1 MATFFY
7 TSSAPY
13 SRVTFLP
20 AKSSPGILLF
30 REIVVRRIPKLQTF
44 KFKISALL
52 VLMVMLAT
60 VLVGG
65 ASLLVAEHEMRKVI
79 AAQEMSMLSSA
90 AAYLGR
96 DITSKQQVLRV
107 LAQSLQA
114 EPVAASRIQGQ
125 LELREALRDEFFNV
139 TAYSADGKLVAN
151 LQDRRLIGKL
161 NSKNRQY
168 FHDTI
173 AAQEGIVSE
182 PFRSVL
188 SGRPVVAITQPVLGR
203 DGSIE
208 YVLVGTIDLQ
218 RPAFAGQLNAL
229 RDRSEGY
236 LFILTADGTTL
247 YHPDPSRVLTQS
259 NTPGT
264 LEHAVLSEPD
274 GWRDD
279 ALDHGEPVL
288 LAHKRLQRADWTLA
302 VSFPIRDAFASMSSL
317 RWRAFVAASVVAL
330 VAGLLAWLF
339 MRPLLAP
346 LYRLYGQ
353 VRAFGRDEVDIELFN
368 TSNPDEFGHLSRAFY
383 QVARQQQMAERNLQR
398 LATTDALT
406 GAHNRRMFDEFF
418 PQALKRAI
426 RAGQQIGLAV
436 LDIDYFKGIND
447 NFGHQAGDAVLVQF
461 ADRLRNAVR
470 STDTV
475 ARIAGDEFVIVFEHL
490 EAGHDVNL
498 LGQKIVAAMQ
508 APFEVNGRPLNVTA
522 SIGIALTTELPADVD
537 KVMLAA
543 DQALYCVKAA
553 GRNGFAVNTVGA
565 ERMLAVRDFGAPS
578 KQDKE
583 KKIWPS
589 SRF

>member
-1 MATFFY
+1 
-7 TSSAPY
+7 
-13 SRVTFLP
+13 
-20 AKSSPGILLF
+20 
-30 REIVVRRIPKLQTF
+30 VRRIPKLQTF
-44 KFKISALL
+44 KFKMSALL

-90 AAYLGR
+90 AAYLDR

-114 EPVAASRIQGQ
+114 EPLAPSRIQGQ

-139 TAYSADGKLVAN
+139 TAYAADGKLVAN

-168 FHDTI
+168 FKDTM
-173 AAQEGIVSE
+173 AAQEGIVSA

-188 SGRPVVAITQPVLGR
+188 SGRPVVAVTQPVLGR
-203 DGSIE
+203 DGGID

-218 RPAFAGQLNAL
+218 RPAFAGQLNTL
-229 RDRSEGY
+229 RDQAEGY
-236 LFILTADGTTL
+236 LFIVTADGTTL
-247 YHPDPSRVLTQS
+247 YHPDASRVLTPS
-259 NTPGT
+259 NIPGSLT
-264 LEHAVLSEPD
+264 HSVLSEPD

-279 ALDHGEPVL
+279 AVDHGEPVL
-288 LAHKRLQRADWTLA
+288 LAHKRLQKADWTLA

-317 RWRAFVAASVVAL
+317 RWRALLAASVVAL

-339 MRPLLAP
+339 MRTLLAP
-346 LYRLYGQ
+346 LYSLYGQ

-565 ERMLAVRDFGAPS
+565 ERMLAVRDFIAPS
-578 KQDKE
+578 KTEKE
-583 KKIWPS
+583 KKTWPS

>member
-1 MATFFY
+1 
-7 TSSAPY
+7 
-13 SRVTFLP
+13 
-20 AKSSPGILLF
+20 
-30 REIVVRRIPKLQTF
+30 VRRIPRLHTF
-44 KFKISALL
+44 KFKITALL
-52 VLMVMLAT
+52 VLMVMVAAA
-60 VLVGG
+60 LVAGV
-65 ASLLVAEHEMRKVI
+65 SLLVAEQEMRKVI

-90 AAYLGR
+90 AAYLDR

-107 LAQSLQA
+107 LAESMQA
-114 EPVAASRIQGQ
+114 EPIAANKIQSQ
-125 LELREALRDEFFNV
+125 LELRGALRDEFFNV
-139 TAYSADGKLVAN
+139 TAYDSGGKLVAN
-151 LQDRRLIGKL
+151 LLDRRMIGKL

-168 FHDTI
+168 FRDTVS
-173 AAQEGIVSE
+173 AQEGIVSA

-188 SGRPVVAITQPVLGR
+188 SGRPVLAITQPVFGR
-203 DGSIE
+203 GGGIDYI
-208 YVLVGTIDLQ
+208 LVGTIDLQ

-229 RDRSEGY
+229 RGKAEGY

-247 YHPDPSRVLTQS
+247 YHPDQNRVLTQAAG
-259 NTPGT
+259 PGT
-264 LEHAVLSEPD
+264 LGQSVLANAD

-279 ALDHGEPVL
+279 AVDDGQPVL
-288 LAHKRLQRADWTLA
+288 LAHKRLQKADWTLA
-302 VSFPIRDAFASMSSL
+302 VSFPIRDVFASMPSL
-317 RWRAFVAASVVAL
+317 RWRALLAASVVAL
-330 VAGLLAWLF
+330 VAGLAAWLS
-339 MRPLLAP
+339 MRALLAP
-346 LYRLYGQ
+346 LYKLYGQ
-353 VRAFGRDEVDIELFN
+353 VRAFGRGNIGIEQFN
-368 TSNPDEFGHLSRAFY
+368 SEKPDEFGHLSRAFY
-383 QVARQQQMAERNLQR
+383 QVARQQQRAERNLQH
-398 LATTDALT
+398 LATTDPLT

-418 PQALKRAI
+418 PQALKRSI

-447 NFGHQAGDAVLVQF
+447 NFGHQAGDAVLIQF

-565 ERMLAVRDFGAPS
+565 ERMLSVREFAAPA
-578 KQDKE
+578 KADKGE
-583 KKIWPS
+583 KKNWPS

>member
-1 MATFFY
+1 M
-7 TSSAPY
+7 
-13 SRVTFLP
+13 
-20 AKSSPGILLF
+20 
-30 REIVVRRIPKLQTF
+30 RRIPKIQTF

-90 AAYLGR
+90 AAYLDR

-107 LAQSLQA
+107 LAESLQS
-114 EPVAASRIQGQ
+114 EPVAAAKIQAQ
-125 LELREALRDEFFNV
+125 LELRGALRDEFFNV
-139 TAYSADGKLVAN
+139 TAYARDGRLLAN
-151 LQDRRLIGKL
+151 LQDRRMIGKL

-168 FHDTI
+168 FRDTI
-173 AAQEGIVSE
+173 ATQEGIVSA

-188 SGRPVVAITQPVLGR
+188 TGHPVVAITQPVMGR
-203 DGSIE
+203 DGGID

-229 RDRSEGY
+229 RDRAEGY
-236 LFILTADGTTL
+236 LFIVTADGTTL
-247 YHPDPSRVLTQS
+247 YHPDASRVLTQDG
-259 NTPGT
+259 TPGSLVKT
-264 LEHAVLSEPD
+264 VLSEPD

-279 ALDHGEPVL
+279 AVDNGEPVL
-288 LAHKRLQRADWTLA
+288 LAHKRLQKADWTLA
-302 VSFPIRDAFASMSSL
+302 VSFPIRDAFASMTSL
-317 RWRAFVAASVVAL
+317 HWRALAAASLVAL
-330 VAGLLAWLF
+330 AAGVLAWLL
-339 MRPLLAP
+339 MQGLLAP

-353 VRAFGRDEVDIELFN
+353 VRAFGRDEVDIEKFN
-368 TSNPDEFGHLSRAFY
+368 SSRPDEFGHLSRAFY
-383 QVARQQQMAERNLQR
+383 QVTRQQQMAERNLQR

-426 RAGQQIGLAV
+426 RSGQQIGLAV

-475 ARIAGDEFVIVFEHL
+475 ARIAGDEFVIVFENL

-565 ERMLAVRDFGAPS
+565 ERMLAVRDFAAPS
-578 KQDKE
+578 KPDKE
-583 KKIWPS
+583 KKSWPS

>member
-1 MATFFY
+1 
-7 TSSAPY
+7 
-13 SRVTFLP
+13 
-20 AKSSPGILLF
+20 
-30 REIVVRRIPKLQTF
+30 VRQIPKLRTF
-44 KFKISALL
+44 KFKITALL
-52 VLMVMLAT
+52 VLMVMFAT

-90 AAYLGR
+90 AAYLDR

-107 LAQSLQA
+107 LAESLQS
-114 EPVAASRIQGQ
+114 EPLPASKLQAQ
-125 LELREALRDEFFNV
+125 LELRGALRDEFFNV
-139 TAYSADGKLVAN
+139 TAYDTEGKLVAN
-151 LQDRRLIGKL
+151 LQDRRMIGKL

-168 FHDTI
+168 FRDTL
-173 AAQEGIVSE
+173 AAQEGIVSA

-203 DGSIE
+203 NGVIDYI
-208 YVLVGTIDLQ
+208 LVGTIDLQ

-229 RDRSEGY
+229 RGRAEGY
-236 LFILTADGTTL
+236 LFIVTADGTTL
-247 YHPDPSRVLTQS
+247 YHPDASRVLTQS
-259 NTPGT
+259 KTPGT
-264 LEHAVLSEPD
+264 LTQPILAEPD

-279 ALDHGEPVL
+279 VVDNGLPVL
-288 LAHKRLQRADWTLA
+288 LAHKRLQKADWTLA
-302 VSFPIRDAFASMSSL
+302 VSFPIEDAFASMVSL
-317 RWRAFVAASVVAL
+317 RWRALAAASLVAM
-330 VAGLLAWLF
+330 VAGLLAWLLL
-339 MRPLLAP
+339 RPLLAP
-346 LYRLYGQ
+346 LYRLHKQ
-353 VRAFGRDEVDIELFN
+353 VRAFGRDEVDIEMFN
-368 TSNPDEFGHLSRAFY
+368 SSNPDEFGHLSRAFY

-426 RAGQQIGLAV
+426 RTGQQIGLAV

-508 APFEVNGRPLNVTA
+508 APFEVNGRPLNVSA

-565 ERMLAVRDFGAPS
+565 ERMLAVRDFASPS

-583 KKIWPS
+583 KKSWPS
-589 SRF
+589 SRM

>member
-1 MATFFY
+1 M
-7 TSSAPY
+7 
-13 SRVTFLP
+13 RQ
-20 AKSSPGILLF
+20 
-30 REIVVRRIPKLQTF
+30 IPKLQTF
-44 KFKISALL
+44 KFKITALL
-52 VLMVMLAT
+52 VLMVMFAT
-60 VLVGG
+60 ALIAGV
-65 ASLLVAEHEMRKVI
+65 SLLVAEQEMRQVI
-79 AAQEMSMLSSA
+79 GAQEMSMLSSA
-90 AAYLGR
+90 AAYLDR
-96 DITSKQQVLRV
+96 DITSKQQVLRG
-107 LAQSLQA
+107 LAESLQA
-114 EPVAASRIQGQ
+114 EAAAPAKVQAQ
-125 LELREALRDEFFNV
+125 LELRGALREEFFNV
-139 TAYSADGKLVAN
+139 TAYDADGKLVAN
-151 LQDRRLIGKL
+151 LLDRRMIGKL

-168 FHDTI
+168 FRDTV

-188 SGRPVVAITQPVLGR
+188 SGRPVLAITQPVFRR
-203 DGSIE
+203 DGSVE

-229 RDRSEGY
+229 RGKAEGY

-247 YHPDPSRVLTQS
+247 YHPDQDRVLS
-259 NTPGT
+259 PGARPGT
-264 LEHAVLSEPD
+264 LGQVVLTNTD

-279 ALDHGEPVL
+279 ATDNGKPVL
-288 LAHKRLQRADWTLA
+288 LAHKRLHKADWTIA
-302 VSFPIRDAFASMSSL
+302 VSFPLRDAFASMASL
-317 RWRAFVAASVVAL
+317 RWRALLAASIAAM
-330 VAGLLAWLF
+330 VAGLAIWLLL
-339 MRPLLAP
+339 RALLAP
-346 LYRLYGQ
+346 LYQLYGQ
-353 VRAFGRDEVDIELFN
+353 VRDFGRGTIDIEQFN
-368 TSNPDEFGHLSRAFY
+368 SDKPDEFGHLSRAFY
-383 QVARQQQMAERNLQR
+383 LVARQQQMAERNLQR
-398 LATTDALT
+398 LATTDPLT

-498 LGQKIVAAMQ
+498 LGEKIVAAMQ
-508 APFEVNGRPLNVTA
+508 APFAVNGRPLNVTA

-565 ERMLAVRDFGAPS
+565 ERMLSVREFVAPA
-578 KQDKE
+578 KADKGE
-583 KKIWPS
+583 KKNWPS

>member
-1 MATFFY
+1 MFSY
-7 TSSAPY
+7 Q
-13 SRVTFLP
+13 
-20 AKSSPGILLF
+20 
-30 REIVVRRIPKLQTF
+30 EMVVRQIPRIQTF

-52 VLMVMLAT
+52 VLMVMVAT
-60 VLVGG
+60 ALVAGV
-65 ASLLVAEHEMRKVI
+65 SLLVAEHEMRKVI

-90 AAYLGR
+90 AAYLDR

-107 LAQSLQA
+107 LAESLQA
-114 EPVAASRIQGQ
+114 EPIAPAKVQAQ
-125 LELREALRDEFFNV
+125 LELRGALRDEFFNV
-139 TAYSADGKLVAN
+139 TAYDPDGKLVAN
-151 LQDRRLIGKL
+151 LQDRRMIGKL

-168 FHDTI
+168 FRDTI
-173 AAQEGIVSE
+173 AAQEGIVSA

-188 SGRPVVAITQPVLGR
+188 SGRPVLAITQPVFRR
-203 DGSIE
+203 DGNID

-229 RDRSEGY
+229 RGKAEGY
-236 LFILTADGTTL
+236 LFILSADGTML
-247 YHPDPSRVLTQS
+247 YHPDQNRVLTQAAG
-259 NTPGT
+259 PGT
-264 LEHAVLSEPD
+264 LGQVVLADAD
-274 GWRDD
+274 GWREDAVDD
-279 ALDHGEPVL
+279 GKPVL
-288 LAHKRLQRADWTLA
+288 LAHKRLKKADWTIA
-302 VSFPIRDAFASMSSL
+302 VSFPVRDAFASMASL
-317 RWRAFVAASVVAL
+317 RWRALLAASVVAL
-330 VAGLLAWLF
+330 VAGLAAWLL
-339 MRPLLAP
+339 MRALLSP
-346 LYRLYGQ
+346 LYKLYGQ
-353 VRAFGRDEVDIELFN
+353 VRAFGRGTIDIEQFN
-368 TSNPDEFGHLSRAFY
+368 SGKPDEFGHLSRAFY

-398 LATTDALT
+398 LATTDPLT

-508 APFEVNGRPLNVTA
+508 APFAVNGRPLNVTA

-565 ERMLAVRDFGAPS
+565 ERILSVRDFAAPA
-578 KQDKE
+578 KADKGE
-583 KKIWPS
+583 KKSWPS

>member
-1 MATFFY
+1 M
-7 TSSAPY
+7 
-13 SRVTFLP
+13 
-20 AKSSPGILLF
+20 
-30 REIVVRRIPKLQTF
+30 RRIPKLQTF

-65 ASLLVAEHEMRKVI
+65 ASLLVAEHEMRRVI

-90 AAYLGR
+90 AAYLDR

-107 LAQSLQA
+107 LAESLQS
-114 EPVAASRIQGQ
+114 EPIAAAKIQAQ
-125 LELREALRDEFFNV
+125 LELRGALRDEFFNV
-139 TAYSADGKLVAN
+139 TAYARDGRLLAN
-151 LQDRRLIGKL
+151 LQDRRMIGKL

-168 FHDTI
+168 FRDTI
-173 AAQEGIVSE
+173 ATQEGIVSA

-188 SGRPVVAITQPVLGR
+188 SGHPVVAITQPVMGR
-203 DGSIE
+203 DGGID

-229 RDRSEGY
+229 RDRAEGY
-236 LFILTADGTTL
+236 LFIVTADGTTL
-247 YHPDPSRVLTQS
+247 YHPDASRVLTPGD
-259 NTPGT
+259 TPGSLVKT
-264 LEHAVLSEPD
+264 VLSEPD

-279 ALDHGEPVL
+279 AVDNGEPVL
-288 LAHKRLQRADWTLA
+288 LAHKRLQKADWTLA
-302 VSFPIRDAFASMSSL
+302 VSFPIRDAFASMTSL
-317 RWRAFVAASVVAL
+317 RWRALAAASLVAL
-330 VAGLLAWLF
+330 AAGVLAWLL
-339 MRPLLAP
+339 MQGLLAP

-353 VRAFGRDEVDIELFN
+353 VRAFGRDEVDIEKFN
-368 TSNPDEFGHLSRAFY
+368 SGRPDEFGHLSRAFY

-426 RAGQQIGLAV
+426 RSGQQIGLAV

-475 ARIAGDEFVIVFEHL
+475 ARIAGDEFVIVFENL

-565 ERMLAVRDFGAPS
+565 ERMLAVRDFAAPS
-578 KQDKE
+578 KPDKE
-583 KKIWPS
+583 KKSWPS

>member
-1 MATFFY
+1 M
-7 TSSAPY
+7 
-13 SRVTFLP
+13 
-20 AKSSPGILLF
+20 
-30 REIVVRRIPKLQTF
+30 VVRRIPKLQTF
-44 KFKISALL
+44 KFKITALL
-52 VLMVMLAT
+52 VLMVMFAT
-60 VLVGG
+60 ILVGS
-65 ASLLVAEHEMRKVI
+65 ASLLVAEQEMRKVI

-90 AAYLGR
+90 AAYLDR
-96 DITSKQQVLRV
+96 DLTSKQQVLRV
-107 LAQSLQA
+107 MAEGLESASIAPAKVQA
-114 EPVAASRIQGQ
+114 Q
-125 LELREALRDEFFNV
+125 LELRGALRDEFFNV
-139 TAYSADGKLVAN
+139 TAYTPDGNLVAN
-151 LQDRRLIGKL
+151 LQDRRMIGKL
-161 NSKNRQY
+161 NSKSRQY
-168 FHDTI
+168 FRDTL
-173 AAQEGIVSE
+173 AAQEGIVSA

-188 SGRPVVAITQPVLGR
+188 SGRPVVAITQPVMGR
-203 DGSIE
+203 NGDIA
-208 YVLVGTIDLQ
+208 YILVGTIDLQ

-229 RDRSEGY
+229 RGRAEGY
-236 LFILTADGTTL
+236 LFIVTADGTTL
-247 YHPDPSRVLTQS
+247 YPPDGMRVLTKA
-259 NTPGT
+259 TGAGT
-264 LEHAVLSEPD
+264 LAQSVLSEAD

-279 ALDHGEPVL
+279 ALDDGKPVL
-288 LAHKRLQRADWTLA
+288 LAHKRLQKADWTLA
-302 VSFPIRDAFASMSSL
+302 VAFPIHDVFASLDSL
-317 RWRAFVAASVVAL
+317 RWRALAAASLVAL
-330 VAGLLAWLF
+330 VAGLLAWLLL
-339 MRPLLAP
+339 RALLAP

-353 VRAFGRDEVDIELFN
+353 VRAFGRDEVDIEQFN
-368 TSNPDEFGHLSRAFY
+368 CASPDEFGHLSRAFY

-398 LATTDALT
+398 LATTDPLT

-490 EAGHDVNL
+490 ETGHDVNL

-522 SIGIALTTELPADVD
+522 SIGIALTTELPADID

-565 ERMLAVRDFGAPS
+565 ERMLAVRDFAAPV
-578 KQDKE
+578 KQDK
-583 KKIWPS
+583 KSWPS
-589 SRF
+589 SRL

>member
-1 MATFFY
+1 
-7 TSSAPY
+7 
-13 SRVTFLP
+13 V
-20 AKSSPGILLF
+20 
-30 REIVVRRIPKLQTF
+30 VVRQIPKLQTF
-44 KFKISALL
+44 KFKITALL
-52 VLMVMLAT
+52 VLMVMFAT
-60 VLVGG
+60 ALIAGV
-65 ASLLVAEHEMRKVI
+65 SLQVAEQEMRQVI
-79 AAQEMSMLSSA
+79 GAQEMSMLSSA
-90 AAYLGR
+90 AAYLDR
-96 DITSKQQVLRV
+96 DITSKQQVLRG
-107 LAQSLQA
+107 LAESLQSEAAAPSKIQA
-114 EPVAASRIQGQ
+114 E
-125 LELREALRDEFFNV
+125 LELRGALRDEFFNV
-139 TAYSADGKLVAN
+139 TAFDADGKLVAN
-151 LQDRRLIGKL
+151 LQDRRMIGKL
-161 NSKNRQY
+161 NSKHRQY
-168 FHDTI
+168 FRDTV
-173 AAQEGIVSE
+173 AAQEGIVSA

-188 SGRPVVAITQPVLGR
+188 SGRPVLAITQPVFRR
-203 DGSIE
+203 DGSVE

-229 RDRSEGY
+229 RGKAEGY

-247 YHPDPSRVLTQS
+247 YHPDQDRVLS
-259 NTPGT
+259 PGARPGT
-264 LEHAVLSEPD
+264 LGQIVLTNTD

-279 ALDHGEPVL
+279 AIDNGKPVL
-288 LAHKRLQRADWTLA
+288 LAHKRLHKADWTIA
-302 VSFPIRDAFASMSSL
+302 VSFPLRDAFASMASL
-317 RWRAFVAASVVAL
+317 RWRALLAASIAAM
-330 VAGLLAWLF
+330 VAGLAIWLLL
-339 MRPLLAP
+339 RALLAP

-353 VRAFGRDEVDIELFN
+353 VRDFGRGTIDIEQFN
-368 TSNPDEFGHLSRAFY
+368 SGKPDEFGHLSRAFY

-398 LATTDALT
+398 LATTDPLT

-490 EAGHDVNL
+490 EAGHDINL
-498 LGQKIVAAMQ
+498 LGEKIVAAMQ
-508 APFEVNGRPLNVTA
+508 APFAVNGRPLNVTA

-565 ERMLAVRDFGAPS
+565 ERMLSVREFAAPARA
-578 KQDKE
+578 DKGE
-583 KKIWPS
+583 KKNWPS

>member
-1 MATFFY
+1 M
-7 TSSAPY
+7 
-13 SRVTFLP
+13 
-20 AKSSPGILLF
+20 
-30 REIVVRRIPKLQTF
+30 RRIPKLQTF
-44 KFKISALL
+44 KFKITALL
-52 VLMVMLAT
+52 VLMVMLASA
-60 VLVGG
+60 LVAGV
-65 ASLLVAEHEMRKVI
+65 SLLVAEQEMRKVI

-90 AAYLGR
+90 AAYLDR

-107 LAQSLQA
+107 LAESLQA
-114 EPVAASRIQGQ
+114 EPVAPARIQSQ
-125 LELREALRDEFFNV
+125 LELRAALRDEFFNV
-139 TAYSADGKLVAN
+139 TAYDNGGKLVAN
-151 LQDRRLIGKL
+151 LQDRRMIGKL

-168 FHDTI
+168 FRDTV
-173 AAQEGIVSE
+173 AAQEGIVSA

-188 SGRPVVAITQPVLGR
+188 SGRPVLAITQPVFR
-203 DGSIE
+203 HDGNID
-208 YVLVGTIDLQ
+208 YILVGTIDLQ

-229 RDRSEGY
+229 LGKAEGY

-247 YHPDPSRVLTQS
+247 YHPDQSRVLTQGAG
-259 NTPGT
+259 PGT
-264 LEHAVLSEPD
+264 LGASVLAGAD

-279 ALDHGEPVL
+279 AIDDGKPVL
-288 LAHKRLQRADWTLA
+288 LAHKRLQKADWTLA
-302 VSFPIRDAFASMSSL
+302 VSFPIHDAFASMASL
-317 RWRAFVAASVVAL
+317 RWRALAAASVVAL
-330 VAGLLAWLF
+330 AAGLAAWLLLRA
-339 MRPLLAP
+339 MLAP
-346 LYRLYGQ
+346 LYKLYGQ
-353 VRAFGRDEVDIELFN
+353 VRAFGRGDIDIEQFN
-368 TSNPDEFGHLSRAFY
+368 AGQPDEFGHLSRAFY

-398 LATTDALT
+398 LATTDPLT

-426 RAGQQIGLAV
+426 RGGQQIGLAV

-461 ADRLRNAVR
+461 ADRLRHAVR

-498 LGQKIVAAMQ
+498 LGEKIVAAMQ

-565 ERMLAVRDFGAPS
+565 ERMLSVRDFSAPA
-578 KQDKE
+578 KADKGD
-583 KKIWPS
+583 KKSWPS

>member
-1 MATFFY
+1 M
-7 TSSAPY
+7 
-13 SRVTFLP
+13 RQ
-20 AKSSPGILLF
+20 
-30 REIVVRRIPKLQTF
+30 IPRLRTF
-44 KFKISALL
+44 KFKIAALL
-52 VLMVMLAT
+52 VLMVMLASA
-60 VLVGG
+60 LVAGV
-65 ASLLVAEHEMRKVI
+65 SLLVAEQEMRKVI
-79 AAQEMSMLSSA
+79 AAQEMSMLASA
-90 AAYLGR
+90 AAYLDR
-96 DITSKQQVLRV
+96 DITSKQQVLRL
-107 LAQSLQA
+107 LAESMHA
-114 EPVAASRIQGQ
+114 EPVAPSKVQAQ
-125 LELREALRDEFFNV
+125 LELRGALRDEFFNV
-139 TAYSADGKLVAN
+139 TAYDPDGKLVAN
-151 LQDRRLIGKL
+151 LQDRRMIGKL

-168 FHDTI
+168 FRDTV
-173 AAQEGIVSE
+173 AAQEGIVSA

-188 SGRPVVAITQPVLGR
+188 SGRPVLAITQPVFGHDGR
-203 DGSIE
+203 IDYI
-208 YVLVGTIDLQ
+208 LVGTIDLQ

-229 RDRSEGY
+229 RGKAEGY

-247 YHPDPSRVLTQS
+247 YHPDQNRVLS
-259 NTPGT
+259 KAAGPGT
-264 LEHAVLSEPD
+264 LGHAVLANVD

-279 ALDHGEPVL
+279 AVDEGQPVL
-288 LAHKRLQRADWTLA
+288 LAHKRLHKADWTIA
-302 VSFPIRDAFASMSSL
+302 VSFPISDVFASMTAL
-317 RWRAFVAASVVAL
+317 RWRALATASVAALA
-330 VAGLLAWLF
+330 AGLAAWLLL
-339 MRPLLAP
+339 RALLAP
-346 LYRLYGQ
+346 LYQLHGQ
-353 VRAFGRDEVDIELFN
+353 VRAFGRGDIDIEQFN
-368 TSNPDEFGHLSRAFY
+368 SGKPDEFGHLSRAFY

-398 LATTDALT
+398 LATTDPLT

-461 ADRLRNAVR
+461 AGRLRHAVR

-565 ERMLAVRDFGAPS
+565 ERILSVRDFAAPA
-578 KQDKE
+578 KADKGE
-583 KKIWPS
+583 RKNWPS

>member
-1 MATFFY
+1 M
-7 TSSAPY
+7 
-13 SRVTFLP
+13 L
-20 AKSSPGILLF
+20 
-30 REIVVRRIPKLQTF
+30 VRRIPKLQTF
-44 KFKISALL
+44 KFKITALL
-52 VLMVMLAT
+52 VLMVLLAS

-65 ASLLVAEHEMRKVI
+65 ASLLVAEQEMRKVI
-79 AAQEMSMLSSA
+79 AVQEMAMLSSA
-90 AAYLGR
+90 AAYLDR
-96 DITSKQQVLRV
+96 DITSKQQVLRL
-107 LAQSLQA
+107 LAESLQA
-114 EPVAASRIQGQ
+114 GPVAPQTMQAQ
-125 LELREALRDEFFNV
+125 LELRGALRDEFFNV
-139 TAYSADGKLVAN
+139 TAYDVDGKLVAN
-151 LQDRRLIGKL
+151 LQDRRMIGKL

-168 FHDTI
+168 FQATL
-173 AAQEGIVSE
+173 AAQEGIVSA

-188 SGRPVVAITQPVLGR
+188 SGRPVLAITQPVFGP
-203 DGSIE
+203 DGGVD

-229 RDRSEGY
+229 RDTAKGY

-247 YHPDPSRVLTQS
+247 YHPDASRILTQGAG
-259 NTPGT
+259 PGT
-264 LEHAVLSEPD
+264 LAQSVLSSAD

-279 ALDHGEPVL
+279 AVDQGKPVL
-288 LAHKRLQRADWTLA
+288 LAHKRLQKADWTLA
-302 VSFPIRDAFASMSSL
+302 VSLPIEDVFAAMTGL
-317 RWRAFVAASVVAL
+317 RWRALAASSVLAL
-330 VAGLLAWLF
+330 AAGLLAWLLL
-339 MRPLLAP
+339 RALLAP

-353 VRAFGRDEVDIELFN
+353 VRAFGRDEIDIEHFN
-368 TSNPDEFGHLSRAFY
+368 TARRDEFGHLSRAFY

-398 LATTDALT
+398 LATTDPLT

-508 APFEVNGRPLNVTA
+508 APFEVNGRPLNVSA

-565 ERMLAVRDFGAPS
+565 ERMLAVRDFAAPS
-578 KQDKE
+578 RSDKE
-583 KKIWPS
+583 KKNWPS

>member
-1 MATFFY
+1 M
-7 TSSAPY
+7 
-13 SRVTFLP
+13 RQ
-20 AKSSPGILLF
+20 
-30 REIVVRRIPKLQTF
+30 IPKLQTF

-90 AAYLGR
+90 AAYLDR

-114 EPVAASRIQGQ
+114 EPVAASKIQAQ

-139 TAYSADGKLVAN
+139 TAYSSDGKLIAN

-161 NSKNRQY
+161 NSKSRQY
-168 FHDTI
+168 FHDTMS
-173 AAQEGIVSE
+173 AQEGIVSA

-188 SGRPVVAITQPVLGR
+188 SGRPVVAVTQPVLGR
-203 DGSIE
+203 DGSID
-208 YVLVGTIDLQ
+208 YILVGTIDLQ

-229 RDRSEGY
+229 REHSEGY
-236 LFILTADGTTL
+236 LFIVTADGTTL
-247 YHPDPSRVLTQS
+247 YHPDATRVLTPA
-259 NTPGT
+259 NTPGS
-264 LEHAVLSEPD
+264 LAQSVLSEPD

-279 ALDHGEPVL
+279 AVDNGEPVL
-288 LAHKRLQRADWTLA
+288 LAHKRLQKADWTLA

-353 VRAFGRDEVDIELFN
+353 VRAFGRDQVDIELFN
-368 TSNPDEFGHLSRAFY
+368 SSSPDEFGHLSRAFY

-490 EAGHDVNL
+490 DAGHDVNL

-565 ERMLAVRDFGAPS
+565 ERMLAVRDFGGPS

-583 KKIWPS
+583 KKAWPS

>member
-1 MATFFY
+1 
-7 TSSAPY
+7 
-13 SRVTFLP
+13 
-20 AKSSPGILLF
+20 
-30 REIVVRRIPKLQTF
+30 
-44 KFKISALL
+44 
-52 VLMVMLAT
+52 
-60 VLVGG
+60 
-65 ASLLVAEHEMRKVI
+65 
-79 AAQEMSMLSSA
+79 MLSSA
-90 AAYLGR
+90 AAYLDR

-173 AAQEGIVSE
+173 AAREGIVSE

-383 QVARQQQMAERNLQR
+383 RS
-398 LATTDALT
+398 
-406 GAHNRRMFDEFF
+406 
-418 PQALKRAI
+418 RASSKW
-426 RAGQQIGLAV
+426 Q
-436 LDIDYFKGIND
+436 
-447 NFGHQAGDAVLVQF
+447 
-461 ADRLRNAVR
+461 
-470 STDTV
+470 S
-475 ARIAGDEFVIVFEHL
+475 
-490 EAGHDVNL
+490 
-498 LGQKIVAAMQ
+498 
-508 APFEVNGRPLNVTA
+508 VTCSA
-522 SIGIALTTELPADVD
+522 
-537 KVMLAA
+537 
-543 DQALYCVKAA
+543 
-553 GRNGFAVNTVGA
+553 
-565 ERMLAVRDFGAPS
+565 
-578 KQDKE
+578 
-583 KKIWPS
+583 WPPPMP
-589 SRF
+589 

>member
-1 MATFFY
+1 M
-7 TSSAPY
+7 
-13 SRVTFLP
+13 RQ
-20 AKSSPGILLF
+20 
-30 REIVVRRIPKLQTF
+30 IPKLQTF

-60 VLVGG
+60 VFVGG

-90 AAYLGR
+90 AAYLDR
-96 DITSKQQVLRV
+96 DIASKQMVLRV
-107 LAQSLQA
+107 LAESLQA
-114 EPVAASRIQGQ
+114 EPVAHGRIQGQ
-125 LELREALRDEFFNV
+125 LELRVALREEFFNV
-139 TAYSADGKLVAN
+139 TAFATDGKLIAN
-151 LQDRRLIGKL
+151 LQDRRMIGKL

-168 FHDTI
+168 FRDTM
-173 AAQEGIVSE
+173 AMQEGIVSA

-188 SGRPVVAITQPVLGR
+188 SGRPVLAITQPVMGR
-203 DGSIE
+203 GGAID

-218 RPAFAGQLNAL
+218 RPSFAGQLNAL
-229 RDRSEGY
+229 RGSAEGY
-236 LFILTADGTTL
+236 LFIVAADGTML
-247 YHPDPSRVLTQS
+247 YHPDASRVLAPAAA
-259 NTPGT
+259 PGT
-264 LEHAVLSEPD
+264 LAQAVLSSAD

-279 ALDHGEPVL
+279 AIDGGKAVL
-288 LAHKRLQRADWTLA
+288 LAHKRLKKADWTIA
-302 VSFPIRDAFASMSSL
+302 VSLPLHEVFGSLASL
-317 RWRAFVAASVVAL
+317 RWRALAAASVVAL
-330 VAGLLAWLF
+330 VAGLLAWML

-353 VRAFGRDEVDIELFN
+353 VRAFGRDEVDIEHFN
-368 TSNPDEFGHLSRAFY
+368 TSSPDEFGHLSRAFY

-426 RAGQQIGLAV
+426 RTGQQIGLAV
-436 LDIDYFKGIND
+436 LDIDFFKGIND
-447 NFGHQAGDAVLVQF
+447 SFGHQAGDAVLVQF

-490 EAGHDVNL
+490 EPGHDVNL
-498 LGQKIVAAMQ
+498 LGQKIVNAMQ
-508 APFEVNGRPLNVTA
+508 APFEVNGRPLNVSA

-565 ERMLAVRDFGAPS
+565 ERMLAVRDFGAPA
-578 KQDKE
+578 KQEKDK
-583 KKIWPS
+583 KSWPS

>member
-1 MATFFY
+1 M
-7 TSSAPY
+7 
-13 SRVTFLP
+13 
-20 AKSSPGILLF
+20 
-30 REIVVRRIPKLQTF
+30 VVRQIPKLQTF
-44 KFKISALL
+44 KFKITALL

-60 VLVGG
+60 ALVAGV
-65 ASLLVAEHEMRKVI
+65 SLLVAEQEMRKVI
-79 AAQEMSMLSSA
+79 GAQEMSMLSSA
-90 AAYLGR
+90 AAYLDR

-107 LAQSLQA
+107 LAESMQA
-114 EPVAASRIQGQ
+114 EPMTASRIQAQ
-125 LELREALRDEFFNV
+125 LELRAALRDEFFNV
-139 TAYSADGKLVAN
+139 TAYDAEGRLVAN
-151 LQDRRLIGKL
+151 LQDRRMIGKL

-168 FHDTI
+168 FRDTV
-173 AAQEGIVSE
+173 AAQEGIVSA

-188 SGRPVVAITQPVLGR
+188 SGRPVLAITQPVFRR
-203 DGSIE
+203 DGNID
-208 YVLVGTIDLQ
+208 YILVGTIDLQ

-229 RDRSEGY
+229 RGKAEGY
-236 LFILTADGTTL
+236 LFILTAEGTTL
-247 YHPDPSRVLTQS
+247 YHPDQSRVLTQGAG
-259 NTPGT
+259 PGT
-264 LEHAVLSEPD
+264 LGAAVLAKAD
-274 GWRDD
+274 GWREDAMDD
-279 ALDHGEPVL
+279 GKPVL
-288 LAHKRLQRADWTLA
+288 LAHKRLQKADWTLA
-302 VSFPIRDAFASMSSL
+302 VSFPIHDAFASMATL
-317 RWRAFVAASVVAL
+317 RWRALAAASVVAL
-330 VAGLLAWLF
+330 VAGLAAWLLLRA
-339 MRPLLAP
+339 MLAP

-353 VRAFGRDEVDIELFN
+353 VRAFGRGGIDIEKFN
-368 TSNPDEFGHLSRAFY
+368 SGLPDEFGHLSRAFY

-398 LATTDALT
+398 LATTDPLT
-406 GAHNRRMFDEFF
+406 GAHNRRMFDDFF

-426 RAGQQIGLAV
+426 RGGQQIGLAV

-490 EAGHDVNL
+490 DAGHDINL

-565 ERMLAVRDFGAPS
+565 ERMLSVRDFAAPS
-578 KQDKE
+578 KSDKSD
-583 KKIWPS
+583 KKSWPS

>member
-1 MATFFY
+1 M
-7 TSSAPY
+7 
-13 SRVTFLP
+13 RQ
-20 AKSSPGILLF
+20 
-30 REIVVRRIPKLQTF
+30 IPKLQTF

-52 VLMVMLAT
+52 VLMVMFAT
-60 VLVGG
+60 ILVGG
-65 ASLLVAEHEMRKVI
+65 ASLLVAEHEMRQVI
-79 AAQEMSMLSSA
+79 GAQEMSMLSSA
-90 AAYLGR
+90 AAYLDR
-96 DITSKQQVLRV
+96 DIASKQQVLRV
-107 LAQSLQA
+107 LAESLQA
-114 EPVAASRIQGQ
+114 EPLAAGQIQGE
-125 LELREALRDEFFNV
+125 LELRGALRDEFFNV
-139 TAYSADGKLVAN
+139 TAYAPDGKLVAN
-151 LQDRRLIGKL
+151 LQDRRMIGKL

-168 FHDTI
+168 FRDTL
-173 AAQEGIVSE
+173 AAQEGIVSA

-188 SGRPVVAITQPVLGR
+188 SGRPVVAITQPVMRRSG
-203 DGSIE
+203 GIG
-208 YVLVGTIDLQ
+208 YILVGTIDLQ

-229 RDRSEGY
+229 RGHTEGY

-247 YHPDPSRVLTQS
+247 YHPDASRVLARDAA
-259 NTPGT
+259 PGT
-264 LEHAVLSEPD
+264 LAHTVLSTPE

-279 ALDHGEPVL
+279 ASDGGQPML
-288 LAHKRLQRADWTLA
+288 LAHKRLQKADWTIAMAMPVRA
-302 VSFPIRDAFASMSSL
+302 VFASMATL
-317 RWRAFVAASVVAL
+317 RLRALGAASVVAL
-330 VAGLLAWLF
+330 LAGLLAWLL

-353 VRAFGRDEVDIELFN
+353 VRAFGRGEADIEQFN
-368 TSNPDEFGHLSRAFY
+368 SSKPDEFGHLSRAFY
-383 QVARQQQMAERNLQR
+383 QVARQQQLAEHNLQR

-418 PQALKRAI
+418 PQALKRAV

-436 LDIDYFKGIND
+436 LDIDHFKAIND

-490 EAGHDVNL
+490 EAGHDVNV

-508 APFEVNGRPLNVTA
+508 APFAVNGRPLNVTA

-565 ERMLAVRDFGAPS
+565 ERMLSVRDFGAPS
-578 KQDKE
+578 KPAE
-583 KKIWPS
+583 KKSWPS
-589 SRF
+589 SRM

>member
-1 MATFFY
+1 M
-7 TSSAPY
+7 
-13 SRVTFLP
+13 
-20 AKSSPGILLF
+20 
-30 REIVVRRIPKLQTF
+30 RRIPKLQSF

-65 ASLLVAEHEMRKVI
+65 VSLLVAEHEMRKVI
-79 AAQEMSMLSSA
+79 ASQEMSMLSSA
-90 AAYLGR
+90 AAYLDR
-96 DITSKQQVLRV
+96 DITSKQQLLRA
-107 LAQSLQA
+107 LAESLQA
-114 EPVAASRIQGQ
+114 ESATAPRIQGQ
-125 LELREALRDEFFNV
+125 LELRGALRDEFFNV
-139 TAYSADGKLVAN
+139 TAFAADGKLVAN
-151 LQDRRLIGKL
+151 LQDRRMIGKL

-168 FHDTI
+168 FRDTV
-173 AAQEGIVSE
+173 AAQEGIVSQ

-203 DGSIE
+203 SGNIE

-229 RDRSEGY
+229 RDHAEGY
-236 LFILTADGTTL
+236 LFIVTADGTTL
-247 YHPDPSRVLTQS
+247 YHPDASRVLTQAD
-259 NTPGT
+259 TPGSLAKT
-264 LEHAVLSEPD
+264 VLSEPD

-279 ALDHGEPVL
+279 AVDNGEPVL
-288 LAHKRLQRADWTLA
+288 LAHKRLQKADWTLA
-302 VSFPIRDAFASMSSL
+302 ISFPVRDAFASMSSL
-317 RWRAFVAASVVAL
+317 RWRALAAASLIAL
-330 VAGLLAWLF
+330 VAGLLAWLL
-339 MRPLLAP
+339 MRALLAP

-353 VRAFGRDEVDIELFN
+353 VRAFGRDEVDIEQFN
-368 TSNPDEFGHLSRAFY
+368 SSKPDEFGHLSRAFY

-426 RAGQQIGLAV
+426 RSGQQIGLAV

-475 ARIAGDEFVIVFEHL
+475 ARIAGDEFVIVFENL
-490 EAGHDVNL
+490 DAGHDVNL

-565 ERMLAVRDFGAPS
+565 ERMLAVRDFASPS
-578 KQDKE
+578 KPDKE
-583 KKIWPS
+583 KKTWPS

>member
-1 MATFFY
+1 
-7 TSSAPY
+7 
-13 SRVTFLP
+13 
-20 AKSSPGILLF
+20 
-30 REIVVRRIPKLQTF
+30 VRQIPKLQTF
-44 KFKISALL
+44 KFKITALM
-52 VLMVMLAT
+52 VLMVMFAT

-90 AAYLGR
+90 AAYLDR
-96 DITSKQQVLRV
+96 DITSKQQVLRL
-107 LAQSLQA
+107 LAESLQS
-114 EPVAASRIQGQ
+114 EPLSASRIQGQ
-125 LELREALRDEFFNV
+125 LELRGALRDEFFNV
-139 TAYSADGKLVAN
+139 TAYAADGKLVAN
-151 LQDRRLIGKL
+151 LQDRRMIGKL
-161 NSKNRQY
+161 NSKTRQY
-168 FHDTI
+168 FRDTL
-173 AAQEGIVSE
+173 AAHEGIVSA

-188 SGRPVVAITQPVLGR
+188 SGHPVVAITQPVLGR
-203 DGSIE
+203 DGSID
-208 YVLVGTIDLQ
+208 YILVGTIDLQ

-229 RDRSEGY
+229 RGRAEGH
-236 LFILTADGTTL
+236 LFIVTADGTTL
-247 YHPDPSRVLTQS
+247 YHPDASRLLTQA
-259 NTPGT
+259 NAAGT
-264 LEHAVLSEPD
+264 LTHAVLSEPD

-279 ALDHGEPVL
+279 AVDDGLPVL
-288 LAHKRLQRADWTLA
+288 LAHKRLQNADWTLA
-302 VSFPIRDAFASMSSL
+302 VSFPIDDAFASMASL
-317 RWRAFVAASVVAL
+317 RWRALAAASLVAML
-330 VAGLLAWLF
+330 AGLLAWLLL
-339 MRPLLAP
+339 RPLLTP
-346 LYRLYGQ
+346 LYRLHKQ
-353 VRAFGRDEVDIELFN
+353 VRAFGREEADIEMFN
-368 TSNPDEFGHLSRAFY
+368 SSEPDEFGHLSRAFY
-383 QVARQQQMAERNLQR
+383 QVARHRQMAERNLQR

-426 RAGQQIGLAV
+426 RTGQQIGLAV

-565 ERMLAVRDFGAPS
+565 ERMLAVRDFIAPAR
-578 KQDKE
+578 QDKE
-583 KKIWPS
+583 KKSWPS
-589 SRF
+589 SRM